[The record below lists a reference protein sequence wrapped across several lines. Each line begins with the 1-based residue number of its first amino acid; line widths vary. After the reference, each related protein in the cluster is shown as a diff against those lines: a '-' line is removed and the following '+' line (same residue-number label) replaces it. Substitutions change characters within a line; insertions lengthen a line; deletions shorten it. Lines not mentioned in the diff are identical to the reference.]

1 MRFEIAHVP
10 AASEPI
16 RQTRNYYL
24 NGWFPTNLVDVSGI
38 CPEGVARID
47 ESTTFANAAFLI
59 FTLTIY
65 SPRTSYFYC
74 RLPAPAPV
82 SP

>member
-24 NGWFPTNLVDVSGI
+24 NGWFPTNLVDVSEV
-38 CPEGVARID
+38 CPDGVARID
-47 ESTTFANAAFLI
+47 ERATLGDAAFLI

-74 RLPAPAPV
+74 RLPAPALV